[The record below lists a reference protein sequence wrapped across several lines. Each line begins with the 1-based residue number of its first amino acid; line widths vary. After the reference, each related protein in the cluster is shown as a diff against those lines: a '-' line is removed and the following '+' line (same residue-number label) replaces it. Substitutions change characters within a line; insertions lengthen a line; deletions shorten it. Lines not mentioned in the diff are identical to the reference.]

1 MDGSTRLHTTGRW
14 HASAL
19 CSSEAD
25 SGPHSSK
32 ELAFFFE
39 ALGDHL
45 LQGLRRSMPNDDMHS
60 AIGGRAGPGT
70 CRLRSAPSAIQ
81 TWTHGG
87 YGSVLSFLGSGI
99 ALLRKRRYLYGSPST
114 PPLLVSFYV
123 GSRVDR
129 SPSVVYL
136 IKGATDRQL
145 LSLSLRSS
153 PLGFFSTAETGD
165 NCIVPVR
172 PVGRTYRSSVSAR
185 VRYLNKR
192 VRYTHTLGNAGDVVI
207 HTQLRNQSIN
217 IPGHTAAPS

>member
-39 ALGDHL
+39 ALGNHL

-99 ALLRKRRYLYGSPST
+99 ALLRKRRYGSPST
-114 PPLLVSFYV
+114 PRGGHPSASRLCWHSAHSQTLL
-123 GSRVDR
+123 
-129 SPSVVYL
+129 
-136 IKGATDRQL
+136 TCEE
-145 LSLSLRSS
+145 
-153 PLGFFSTAETGD
+153 LGWSANYTKTSETGAY
-165 NCIVPVR
+165 PA
-172 PVGRTYRSSVSAR
+172 P
-185 VRYLNKR
+185 YL
-192 VRYTHTLGNAGDVVI
+192 
-207 HTQLRNQSIN
+207 
-217 IPGHTAAPS
+217 PGTFFLPQHGTCTRFYI